1 MNFVKSLSFLIIALI
16 LQQTVVKL
24 ISIGN
29 IRPDL
34 VLVVLVAIS
43 LRYGTVVGLFSGL
56 FIGIIQDVYAIETL
70 GANALAKCLVG
81 YFTGLF
87 DEKVLKIMPATKIFF
102 LGIAFFLHDLVYGFA
117 VNLSWPVLAEALL
130 RYSIPSAIYTL
141 LLGALVFYFLIAP
154 ARTEP

>member
-1 MNFVKSLSFLIIALI
+1 MNFAKSLSFLIIALI
-16 LQQTVVKL
+16 LQQTVIRL

-34 VLVVLVAIS
+34 IIIVLVAAS
-43 LRYGTVVGLFSGL
+43 LRYGALVGLFSGL
-56 FIGIIQDVYAIETL
+56 CIGLIQDVYAIDTL

-81 YFTGLF
+81 YFVGLF
-87 DEKVLKIMPATKIFF
+87 DDKVLKVMPATKIFF

-117 VNLSWPVLAEALL
+117 VNLRWSVLAEALV
-130 RYSIPSAIYTL
+130 RHSVPSAIYTL

-154 ARTEP
+154 ARTEL